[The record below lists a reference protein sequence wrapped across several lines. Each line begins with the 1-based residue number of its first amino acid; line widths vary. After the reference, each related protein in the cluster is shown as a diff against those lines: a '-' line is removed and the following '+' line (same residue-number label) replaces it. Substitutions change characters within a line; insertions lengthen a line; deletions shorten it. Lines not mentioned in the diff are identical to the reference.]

1 MDQCGGRLRL
11 LSSAPLRFFS
21 SQRRQERDGDATFN
35 AVADRTKAVGADNP
49 RPPTHLALRPFRMP
63 RFLRLLFVVPLLV
76 VELLLAVAVTGGCAL
91 LFDMRLN
98 VPLEKGETFT
108 LPERRPFGDRG

>member
-1 MDQCGGRLRL
+1 
-11 LSSAPLRFFS
+11 
-21 SQRRQERDGDATFN
+21 
-35 AVADRTKAVGADNP
+35 
-49 RPPTHLALRPFRMP
+49 MP

-108 LPERRPFGDRG
+108 LPERRL